1 MHTYKQIN
9 VTFAEERW
17 GGVRIAGRGVDRDR
31 VRMGRRGGDHG
42 GVRMAGRGG
51 RPKDGGRG
59 RGGAARRR
67 PGGVRAVSGGVGC
80 DG

>member
-31 VRMGRRGGDHG
+31 VRMVRRGGDHG

-51 RPKDGGRG
+51 
-59 RGGAARRR
+59 AA
-67 PGGVRAVSGGVGC
+67 
-80 DG
+80 